1 MDKKKLLALL
11 IFLIMGFFMVSF
23 ANPSE
28 ELRPVATDTKEETPV
43 NNDANQTNVN
53 PTRNTTN
60 VNRGSQTIVTPV
72 QPQDTTPV
80 TDPTNDGIGN
90 VDVVEYT
97 VVFVD
102 YANNVLKSQKVE
114 EHSSANADD
123 INVNDYTVAGITYSF
138 TKWDKDFSDVTQNL
152 TVKALYDVEKIIA
165 HVYINGEKTDDTV
178 EIKVNDDTKNQKD
191 VKLTDENI
199 DDYIVNK
206 DELPEAKEGKEN
218 EIDKLTFDEEEGYII
233 EINEE
238 FIDYNV
244 RAFDGALVE
253 KVEAIKAHIGDE
265 VKLSHKDKKGYTFKY
280 YIVVENNNKV
290 TFEKEDTTIT
300 VHTSDIDVYAFY
312 EVNTYEITYELDG
325 GSTTNVTTYTV
336 EDEVVLSD
344 ANKTGYNFTKWT
356 ENGKTITKIAKG
368 STGNKTIV
376 AHYEA
381 REDIEYTVEFYK
393 ENLTY
398 ENGKYSFVE
407 NETRNNG
414 VADKENTI
422 AVNKTYTGFKTPA
435 AQKVVIAADGSTV
448 VQFYFDREEY
458 TVTFKNFDITNL
470 NRVLEEKVKYEAAAT
485 TAPTLNDNDDYNGYK
500 YTFNGWDKEFSYIT
514 GNTIVTANLTKTI
527 IEYGITYELNG
538 GSVETANPT
547 SYTVVSGSIKLN
559 NPKRDGYTFKGW
571 SGTGLTGDNNKNVTI
586 STGSTGARSYTA
598 NWTLNTYKINY
609 VLNGGTVEN
618 ANPTE
623 YTYETETFNLN
634 PASKLGYT
642 FAGWYVNNT
651 KVEKIE
657 KGTTGDITLTA
668 QYTLNTYKI
677 NYKFKVGETEGY
689 FVEGENT
696 NPTSFVITE
705 TPITLQDPT
714 KTGYEF
720 DHWELNGQK
729 VTNITT
735 IGDKTLYAIFTPS
748 NNTKYS
754 VKAYLENKDLVENVI
769 VLENYTLYEDSKKE
783 YTYTATATTGVN
795 KEVTPKAITGYITP
809 SKQTKTISAN
819 GDTTF
824 VFLYRRETYTVKFNY
839 KKADGTDT
847 YEEKSARFENNV
859 TAPANLPSYE
869 AAGCT
874 YSFAEWDK
882 EFNPVISDTT
892 VNAVYDENVIT
903 YTITF
908 DANGGTLPQGVSNT
922 REYTVKSVINNLP
935 TPSKNGYTFAGWY
948 ENNTKVEKIE
958 KETGDKTLVAH
969 WTPVE
974 YEISYDLKGGVVA
987 TANPTSYTVESDE
1000 ITLNNPTKEG
1010 YTFKGWSGTG
1020 LTGNEN
1026 TTVVIPKGSKG
1037 ARSYTAHWTP
1047 IKYTINCDLDG
1058 GKGKT
1063 KYEYTIESGTF
1074 SLTAPTKTNYEFAGW
1089 TGANGTT
1096 AQKVVTIEKGTTGNK
1111 NYKAIWVR
1119 KPSNLS
1125 ITTEVTGTKTTTDG
1139 KKAAEYGDELTIT
1152 VTVANSV
1159 NSGESGAITLSDALL
1174 KNSFN
1179 NFEIV
1184 SAKFNNEK
1192 INEAASLINNGYKI
1206 DNVAAGQTVTV
1217 TLKVKV
1223 KGNAGSKIETQFKA
1237 EPTYGETKTA
1247 TKQTV
1252 NIETTV
1258 KFTKK
1263 TEKVVGTN
1271 IILLIDESGSMG
1283 YDTDT
1288 EACENAYQTGNMD
1301 YLNKNCKSSK
1311 FINAKA
1317 AAKNFLDTVFS
1328 STNSSAN
1335 VVVSVYKFGTY
1346 CGFWSCNEDAIEIG
1360 TARNANEMN
1369 ALKND
1374 IDALDNY
1381 PYNSAT
1387 PYDKAFEKAYDKLY
1401 GSSYWNGNYGLS
1413 YKNKDY
1419 NNVVIFLTDGAPDKG
1434 HEGNKELQK
1443 LYNKKTVIYSIGYG
1457 IGKNSNEFK
1466 TLKNISENSGTVD
1479 HRGKAFTSDTGL
1491 SDLNRVFNTIYS
1503 DIKQE
1508 SQVLTIEGVAEMGS
1522 DVIAN
1527 KPITINVTSK
1537 DKVKT
1542 TYNYN
1547 TLQEALNSKYIIRD
1561 GIKYDIDATKFN
1573 AGDKIEVIFFGNGE

>member
-28 ELRPVATDTKEETPV
+28 ELRPVATDTKEETPT
-43 NNDANQTNVN
+43 NNDATQTNVN

-90 VDVVEYT
+90 VDVAEYT
-97 VVFVD
+97 VIFVD
-102 YANNVLKSQKVE
+102 YANNVLKSQTVE

-165 HVYINGEKTDDTV
+165 HIYINGEKTDDTI

-191 VKLTDENI
+191 VKLTDDNI

-206 DELPEAKEGKEN
+206 DELPEVKDGMEN

-233 EINEE
+233 EVNEE

-253 KVEAIKAHIGDE
+253 KVEAIKAHMGDE

-280 YIVVENNNKV
+280 YIVVENNNRV

-344 ANKTGYNFTKWT
+344 ATKTGYNFTKWT

-368 STGNKTIV
+368 STGNKTIT

-470 NRVLEEKVKYEAAAT
+470 NRVLEEKVKYEAAAQN
-485 TAPTLNDNDDYNGYK
+485 APTLTNNDDYNGYK

-514 GNTIVTANLTKTI
+514 DNTVVTANLTETI
-527 IEYGITYELNG
+527 VEYGITYELNG
-538 GSVETANPT
+538 GTVENANPT

-642 FAGWYVNNT
+642 FDGWYVNNA

-657 KGTTGDITLTA
+657 KGTTGNITLTA
-668 QYTLNTYKI
+668 QYTLNTYRI
-677 NYKFKVGETEGY
+677 DYKFKVGKTEGY
-689 FVEGENT
+689 FVEGENP
-696 NPTSFVITE
+696 NPTSFDITK
-705 TPITLQDPT
+705 TPITLQNPT

-720 DHWELNGQK
+720 DHWELDGQT
-729 VTNITT
+729 VTSITT
-735 IGDKTLYAIFTPS
+735 IGNKTLYAIFTPS
-748 NNTKYS
+748 TNTNYS
-754 VKAYLENKDLVENVI
+754 VKVYLENKTLKENAS
-769 VLENYTLYEDSKKE
+769 VLENYTLSEKDS
-783 YTYTATATTGVN
+783 YTSTATTGEN
-795 KEVTPKAITGYITP
+795 KTIIPSEITGYITP
-809 SKQTKTISAN
+809 EAITLPISATGN
-819 GDTTF
+819 TTYEF
-824 VFLYRRETYTVKFNY
+824 FYRRDTFTIRFNY

-847 YEEKSARFENNV
+847 YEDKSARFDNNV
-859 TAPANLPSYE
+859 TAPANLPSYSD
-869 AAGCT
+869 ARYT
-874 YSFAEWDK
+874 YSFDSWDK
-882 EFNPVISDTT
+882 EFNPVTKNDNVKATYNK
-892 VNAVYDENVIT
+892 NAII

-908 DANGGTLPQGVSNT
+908 ETNGGNAISNKN
-922 REYTVKSVINNLP
+922 YTVETETFTLP
-935 TPSKNGYTFAGWY
+935 TP
-948 ENNTKVEKIE
+948 
-958 KETGDKTLVAH
+958 
-969 WTPVE
+969 
-974 YEISYDLKGGVVA
+974 
-987 TANPTSYTVESDE
+987 
-1000 ITLNNPTKEG
+1000 TKEN
-1010 YTFKGWSGTG
+1010 YSFKGWYD
-1020 LTGNEN
+1020 NAN
-1026 TTVVIPKGSKG
+1026 
-1037 ARSYTAHWTP
+1037 
-1047 IKYTINCDLDG
+1047 
-1058 GKGKT
+1058 
-1063 KYEYTIESGTF
+1063 F
-1074 SLTAPTKTNYEFAGW
+1074 
-1089 TGANGTT
+1089 NGT
-1096 AQKVVTIEKGTTGNK
+1096 AVTQIVKGTTGDK
-1111 NYKAIWVR
+1111 KFYAKWER

-1139 KKAAEYGDELTIT
+1139 KKAAEYGDELTIKVT
-1152 VTVANSV
+1152 VTNSA
-1159 NSGESGAITLSDALL
+1159 NSGESGEIILSDSLL
-1174 KNSFN
+1174 KNSFG
-1179 NFEIV
+1179 NFDIL
-1184 SAKFNNEK
+1184 SAKYNDID
-1192 INEAASLINNGYKI
+1192 INDTASLINNGYTI
-1206 DNVAAGQTVTV
+1206 NNVAAGQTVTL

-1271 IILLIDESGSMG
+1271 IVLLIDESGSMG

-1288 EACENAYQTGNMD
+1288 KACNDAYQTGNMD
-1301 YLNKNCKSSK
+1301 YLNKNCKSDK
-1311 FINAKA
+1311 FINAKE

-1328 STNSSAN
+1328 STNSTNAE
-1335 VVVSVYKFGTY
+1335 VSVYKFGSY
-1346 CGFWSCNEDAIEIG
+1346 GFWNENDAIEIG
-1360 TARNANEMN
+1360 TASNIVEKDN
-1369 ALKND
+1369 LKTAISN
-1374 IDALDNY
+1374 LDDY

-1387 PYDKAFEKAYDKLY
+1387 PYDKAFDAAYDKLY
-1401 GSSYWNGNYGLS
+1401 GYSYWDGYYGLS

-1419 NNVVIFLTDGAPDKG
+1419 NNVVIFLTDGAPDEG
-1434 HEGNKELQK
+1434 HEGKRELK
-1443 LYNKKTVIYSIGYG
+1443 YLYNKKTVIYSIGYG
-1457 IGKNSNEFK
+1457 IDKNSNEFK
-1466 TLKNISENSGTVD
+1466 TLKDISEKSGPAN
-1479 HRGKAFTSDTGL
+1479 HKGKAFTSDTGL
-1491 SDLNRVFNTIYS
+1491 SDLNKVFNTIYS
-1503 DIKQE
+1503 NIKQE

-1522 DVIAN
+1522 DVNAN
-1527 KPITINVTSK
+1527 KSIVINVTHINGTSN
-1537 DKVKT
+1537 T
-1542 TYNYN
+1542 YTYNN
-1547 TLQEALNSKYIIRD
+1547 LTAAMESGYII
-1561 GIKYDIDATKFN
+1561 KENNVYDIDAKKFN